1 MTCTTQ
7 KGPQRVFHSF
17 FFSFSISW
25 DSACNFVMSQRPH
38 YCELQETI
46 RVVVTATCRECS
58 ELIASCYNLIMMP
71 CHKFSTASHEI
82 SLTLKMDLK
91 QTPKHSQPLG
101 FGSQSNSLQ
110 SQLLRSRLCQNPGS
124 EAYLFWDHICPD
136 PKLFKLGPCL
146 CLQTNLTVWKCYCWL
161 AHVHWLQGMMYR
173 ALMGWVFASSG
184 WRCRSSPSLVM
195 SLTDALTH
203 KYAKNKP

>member
-1 MTCTTQ
+1 
-7 KGPQRVFHSF
+7 
-17 FFSFSISW
+17 
-25 DSACNFVMSQRPH
+25 MSQRPH

-46 RVVVTATCRECS
+46 RVVVTATCRECN

-101 FGSQSNSLQ
+101 FGSQSDSLQ

-124 EAYLFWDHICPD
+124 EAYLFWDHIHPD

-146 CLQTNLTVWKCYCWL
+146 CLQTNSTVWNCYCWP
-161 AHVHWLQGMMYR
+161 AFVHWLLGMDVQR
-173 ALMGWVFASSG
+173 SLGLGLCLQWLEVQKQPQALWWVLLTLSLTGLPKISYNASSA
-184 WRCRSSPSLVM
+184 SLHM
-195 SLTDALTH
+195 TA
-203 KYAKNKP
+203 